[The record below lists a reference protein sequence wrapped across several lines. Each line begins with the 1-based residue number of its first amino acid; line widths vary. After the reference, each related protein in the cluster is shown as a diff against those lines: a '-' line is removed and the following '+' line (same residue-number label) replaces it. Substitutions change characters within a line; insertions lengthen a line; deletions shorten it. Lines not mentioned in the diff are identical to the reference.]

1 MPVKRG
7 YVIVTGSSGD
17 IGSSVNQTLSEA
29 GFSVVGV
36 DCRPGKNTEFAHIE
50 LDLALLVDEAETG
63 SAFRSEVLSAVGDLP
78 LAGIINLA
86 ATQVLGDIDTLDPQA
101 YLQSFK
107 VNALAPL
114 MLARLFLDELTS
126 DRSTVINISSIHA
139 SLTKRRFSAYST
151 SKAAMSGLTR
161 ALSIELGSRLRVI
174 EIRPAAIATTML
186 EAGFAGREEERRA
199 LDRYHPSGHIGTP
212 QEVSGL
218 CLALL
223 ENESPFL
230 NGAVINM
237 DGGIAHI
244 LHDPD

>member
-1 MPVKRG
+1 VPVDRG

-17 IGSSVNQTLSEA
+17 IGSSVTQTLSEA

-36 DCRPGKNTEFAHIE
+36 DCRPGKDTESAHVD
-50 LDLALLVDEAETG
+50 LDLALLVDKAETR
-63 SAFRSEVLSAVGDLP
+63 SALRSEVLCAVGDLE

-86 ATQVLGDIDTLDPQA
+86 ATQVLGDIDTLDPQV

-114 MLARLFLDELTS
+114 MLARLFLEELTNS
-126 DRSTVINISSIHA
+126 RGTVINVSSIHA
-139 SLTKRRFSAYST
+139 TLTKRRFSAYST

-174 EIRPAAIATTML
+174 EIRPAAIATAML
-186 EAGFAGREEERRA
+186 EAGFVGREEERRT

-212 QEVSGL
+212 EEVSRL

-223 ENESPFL
+223 ENASPFL
-230 NGAVINM
+230 NGAVINL
-237 DGGIAHI
+237 DGGISHV
-244 LHDPD
+244 LHDPG